1 MIEIHDL
8 RKVFTQ
14 NVGKTSIWR
23 KMIGRPETTDLV
35 AIDGLSLDIREG
47 EFFSLL
53 GPNGAGKTSTVKILC
68 TLLLPDGGSCRV
80 AGMDVVRNA
89 REIRRLI
96 GVSIRGER
104 SVYWRLTGRQNL
116 EYFASLYGIRGS
128 AARTR
133 VEEVSRVVGLA
144 DRIDDYVER
153 YSMGMKQRLAI
164 GASLVHRPTILML
177 DEPTI
182 GLDPHGAR
190 ALRSLIKEEL
200 CEKEGVTV
208 LYTTHYMQE
217 ADDMSDRVAIIHHG
231 RKVAEGT
238 PSEMRA
244 AAGDNRVVEM
254 EVGADGGRGV
264 VALNEHP
271 MVERVLSVREDA
283 NTSHVRLRTKEPLR
297 SVGQLS
303 LEERM
308 SGVDVRSVNLVQPT
322 LEDAFIALTGSSISD
337 TGDVE

>member
-1 MIEIHDL
+1 
-8 RKVFTQ
+8 
-14 NVGKTSIWR
+14 
-23 KMIGRPETTDLV
+23 MIGRPETTDLV

-80 AGMDVVRNA
+80 GGMDVVRNA
-89 REIRRLI
+89 REVRRLI

-190 ALRSLIKEEL
+190 ALRSLVKEQL
-200 CEKEGVTV
+200 CEREGVTV

-231 RKVAEGT
+231 KKVAEGT

-244 AAGDNRVVEM
+244 RAGDNRVVEM
-254 EVGADGGRGV
+254 EVGVDGGRGIA
-264 VALNEHP
+264 ALNEHP
-271 MVERVLSVREDA
+271 MVERVLSVREEA
-283 NTSHVRLRTKEPLR
+283 NTSYVRLRTKEPLR

-303 LEERM
+303 LEERL

>member
-80 AGMDVVRNA
+80 GGMDVVRNA
-89 REIRRLI
+89 REVRRLI

-104 SVYWRLTGRQNL
+104 SVYWRLTGRQM
-116 EYFASLYGIRGS
+116 YGIRGS

-190 ALRSLIKEEL
+190 ALRSLVKEQL
-200 CEKEGVTV
+200 CEREGVTV

-231 RKVAEGT
+231 KKVAEGT

-244 AAGDNRVVEM
+244 RAGDNRVVEM
-254 EVGADGGRGV
+254 EVGVDGGRGIA
-264 VALNEHP
+264 ALNEHP
-271 MVERVLSVREDA
+271 MVERVLSVREEA
-283 NTSHVRLRTKEPLR
+283 NTSYVRLRTKEPLR

-303 LEERM
+303 LEERL